1 MFILKRKKKSSSTKS
16 DILLILIAIVLTIIS
31 VLLIIK
37 NSLIMHIFKE
47 KNYDSGLFE
56 SSQTQDNKLIE
67 AKKTTNKNTNKNIKI
82 LKNESFLIQPP
93 EIKKLEEELK
103 QNQRNNNLKNKK
115 FIKLYFIKVTPE
127 GYFLRQTVKRA
138 IYYDKNILEETLK
151 SLIKGPNEYELKN
164 NFLSLIPIK
173 TKLLNLSL
181 SEGIAKINLSKEF
194 YENSFGI
201 EGIINQIAQITLTC
215 LEIKGI
221 EGIILTIENNPII
234 LEELNLNFSG
244 ILNKKTLDKY

>member
-1 MFILKRKKKSSSTKS
+1 MKRKKSSSSTKL
-16 DILLILIAIVLTIIS
+16 DTLLILVAIILTIIS
-31 VLLIIK
+31 AVLITK
-37 NSLIMHIFKE
+37 NPLIMHIFKE
-47 KNYDSGLFE
+47 KNYNNNLFE
-56 SSQTQDNKLIE
+56 SSQTPNNQLIE
-67 AKKTTNKNTNKNIKI
+67 AVKDTNKNTNIKM
-82 LKNESFLIQPP
+82 LKNENFLIQPP
-93 EIKKLEEELK
+93 EIKKLEEELN

-173 TKLLNLSL
+173 TKLLSLSL

-215 LEIKGI
+215 IEIKGI
-221 EGIILTIENNPII
+221 SGIILTIENNPII

>member
-1 MFILKRKKKSSSTKS
+1 MKRKKGSSSTKS
-16 DILLILIAIVLTIIS
+16 DTLLILVAIILTIIS
-31 VLLIIK
+31 AVLITK
-37 NSLIMHIFKE
+37 NPIIMHIFKE
-47 KNYDSGLFE
+47 KNYDNNLLE
-56 SSQTQDNKLIE
+56 SSQTPNNQLIE
-67 AKKTTNKNTNKNIKI
+67 AVKDTNKNTNIKM
-82 LKNESFLIQPP
+82 LKNENFLIQPP
-93 EIKKLEEELK
+93 EIKKLEEELN

-138 IYYDKNILEETLK
+138 IYYDKNILEETIK

-173 TKLLNLSL
+173 TKLLSLSL

-215 LEIKGI
+215 IEIKGI
-221 EGIILTIENNPII
+221 SGIILTIENNPII

-244 ILNKKTLDKY
+244 ILNKKILDKY

>member
-1 MFILKRKKKSSSTKS
+1 MFILKRKKSSSSTKS
-16 DILLILIAIVLTIIS
+16 DVLLILIAIILTIIS
-31 VLLIIK
+31 ALLIIK

-47 KNYDSGLFE
+47 ENYDNSLFE

-67 AKKTTNKNTNKNIKI
+67 AKKDANQNVNIKI

-221 EGIILTIENNPII
+221 AGIILTIENNPII

>member
-1 MFILKRKKKSSSTKS
+1 MFILKRKKSSGSVKS
-16 DILLILIAIVLTIIS
+16 DILLILIAIILTIIS

-37 NSLIMHIFKE
+37 NSLIMNIFKE
-47 KNYDSGLFE
+47 KNFDNSFFE
-56 SSQTQDNKLIE
+56 SSQTQDNKLID
-67 AKKTTNKNTNKNIKI
+67 AKKTTKNTNIKI

-103 QNQRNNNLKNKK
+103 QNQRNNNPKNKK
-115 FIKLYFIKVTPE
+115 IIKLYFIKVTPE

-138 IYYDKNILEETLK
+138 IFYDKNILEETLK

-215 LEIKGI
+215 LEINGI
-221 EGIILTIENNPII
+221 NGIILTIENNPII

>member
-1 MFILKRKKKSSSTKS
+1 MKRKKSSGSVKS

-37 NSLIMHIFKE
+37 NSLIMNIFKE
-47 KNYDSGLFE
+47 KNYDNSFFE
-56 SSQTQDNKLIE
+56 SSQTQDNKLID
-67 AKKTTNKNTNKNIKI
+67 AKKTTKNTNIKI

-103 QNQRNNNLKNKK
+103 QNQRNNNSKNKK
-115 FIKLYFIKVTPE
+115 IIKLYFIKVTPE

-138 IYYDKNILEETLK
+138 IFYDKNILEETLK

-215 LEIKGI
+215 LEINGI
-221 EGIILTIENNPII
+221 NGIILTIENNPII
-234 LEELNLNFSG
+234 LEELNLNFSE

>member
-1 MFILKRKKKSSSTKS
+1 MKRKKSSGSIKS

-37 NSLIMHIFKE
+37 NPLIMNIFKE
-47 KNYDSGLFE
+47 KNYDNSFFE
-56 SSQTQDNKLIE
+56 SNQTQDNKLID
-67 AKKTTNKNTNKNIKI
+67 AKKTTKNTNIKI

-103 QNQRNNNLKNKK
+103 QNQRNNNPKNKK
-115 FIKLYFIKVTPE
+115 IIKLYFIKVTPE

-138 IYYDKNILEETLK
+138 IFYDKNILEETLK

-173 TKLLNLSL
+173 TKLLNLNL

-215 LEIKGI
+215 LGI
-221 EGIILTIENNPII
+221 NGINGIILTIENNPII

>member
-1 MFILKRKKKSSSTKS
+1 MKRKKKSSSTKS